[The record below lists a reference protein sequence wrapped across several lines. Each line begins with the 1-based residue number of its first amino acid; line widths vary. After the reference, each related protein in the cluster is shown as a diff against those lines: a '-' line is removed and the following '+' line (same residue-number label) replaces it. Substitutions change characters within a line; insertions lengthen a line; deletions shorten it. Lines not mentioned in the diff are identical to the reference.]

1 MTTPLWLSRSL
12 SPFLYSSFVYS
23 SQIFLISLVSVRS
36 LPFLSIIMSILAWN
50 LTLITLIFLKRSL
63 VLHILLFSSI
73 SLHCSFKKTFLS
85 LLSVLWKSAFSYL
98 SLSPLTFT
106 SLLSSAICKASS
118 EHHFV
123 FLHLFFSFRMVL
135 VIASCSV
142 LQTSVYNSSDTLS
155 TTPSSL
161 NLFFTSTNNHK
172 MFDLG
177 HTWMA

>member
-1 MTTPLWLSRSL
+1 M
-12 SPFLYSSFVYS
+12 SFIVPILDEMFPWYL
-23 SQIFLISLVSVRS
+23 QIFLQRSSV
-36 LPFLSIIMSILAWN
+36 LPI
-50 LTLITLIFLKRSL
+50 LIFS
-63 VLHILLFSSI
+63 FFF
-73 SLHCSFKKTFLS
+73 LHCSFKKTFLS
-85 LLSVLWKSAFSYL
+85 LLSVLWKSAFSWVYL

-106 SLLSSAICKASS
+106 SLLSLAICKASS

-135 VIASCSV
+135 VIASCSL